1 LPAENID
8 AMDRNQKYRRFVKR
22 NNLVSFNVVV
32 QESDIAVQA
41 EKSLRDITKE
51 LILKYRGHVEAYIRR
66 YPAFAKSM
74 IPWLEDSPAPL
85 IIHDMIRAGKMAGVG
100 PMAAV
105 AGAIAEYVGKDLLA
119 YSNEV
124 VVENGGDIFMK
135 LNSPVTI
142 GIYAGKSPLSMKLG
156 LRFDPEGD
164 PFSICTSSG
173 TVGHSISYGKSDAVC
188 IVSRSSALADAT
200 ATAIGNCI
208 QSKSDIQQAVTRCK
222 KIRGILG
229 AVAIKDNQIGLWGDI
244 EVVPFNGITGG
255 GKKG

>member
-1 LPAENID
+1 
-8 AMDRNQKYRRFVKR
+8 MDRDQKYRKFVKR

-41 EKSLRDITKE
+41 EKPLQGITKE
-51 LILKYRGHVEAYIRR
+51 LILKYRGHIEAYIQR
-66 YPAFAKSM
+66 YPAFAKSI
-74 IPWLEDSPAPL
+74 IPWQEDNPAPL
-85 IIHDMIRAGKMAGVG
+85 IIHDMIHAGKAAGVG

-135 LNSPVTI
+135 LNSPVTF

-188 IVSRSSALADAT
+188 IVSHSSSLADAT

-208 QSKSDIQQAVTRCK
+208 HSKSDIHQAVIKCK
-222 KIRGILG
+222 KIKGILG
-229 AVAIKDNQIGLWGDI
+229 AVAIKKDQIAIWGKI
-244 EVVPFNGITGG
+244 EVVPLNRITGG
-255 GKKG
+255 RKKG

>member
-1 LPAENID
+1 
-8 AMDRNQKYRRFVKR
+8 MT
-22 NNLVSFNVVV
+22 V

-41 EKSLRDITKE
+41 EKPLQDITKD
-51 LILKYRGHVEAYIRR
+51 LILKYRGHIKAYIQR
-66 YPAFAKSM
+66 YPGFAKSM
-74 IPWLEDSPAPL
+74 VPWHEDGPTPL
-85 IIHDMIRAGKMAGVG
+85 IIQDMIRAGKTAGVG

-142 GIYAGKSPLSMKLG
+142 GIYAGESPLSMKLG
-156 LRFDPEGD
+156 LRFNPEGD
-164 PFSICTSSG
+164 SFSICTSSG

-188 IVSRSSALADAT
+188 IVSRSSSLADAV

-208 QSKSDIQQAVTRCK
+208 QSESDIQQAVIKCK
-222 KIRGILG
+222 KIKGIIG
-229 AVAIKDNQIGLWGDI
+229 AVAIKGNQIGLWGNI
-244 EVVPFNGITGG
+244 EVIPLNGVTGG

>member
-1 LPAENID
+1 
-8 AMDRNQKYRRFVKR
+8 
-22 NNLVSFNVVV
+22 VVV

-41 EKSLRDITKE
+41 EKPLQDITKE
-51 LILKYRGHVEAYIRR
+51 LILKYRGHIESYIRR
-66 YPAFAKSM
+66 YPAFEKSM
-74 IPWLEDSPAPL
+74 VPWHENGPVPR
-85 IIHDMIRAGKMAGVG
+85 IIDDMIRSGKKAGVG

-119 YSNEV
+119 YSNEI

-164 PFSICTSSG
+164 PFAVCTSSG

-188 IVSRSSALADAT
+188 IVSRSSTLADAA
-200 ATAIGNCI
+200 ATAIANCI
-208 QSKSDIQQAVTRCK
+208 QSKSDIQNAITKSK
-222 KIRGILG
+222 KIEGILG
-229 AVAIKDNQIGLWGDI
+229 AVAIMGDKIGLWGNI
-244 EVVPFNGITGG
+244 EIVPLKGISGI

>member
-1 LPAENID
+1 
-8 AMDRNQKYRRFVKR
+8 MDRDQQYRKFVNRK
-22 NNLVSFNVVV
+22 NLLSFKVVV

-41 EKSLRDITKE
+41 EKPLQKITKE
-51 LILKYRGHVEAYIRR
+51 SILKYRSHIEAYIQR

-74 IPWLEDSPAPL
+74 IPWHDDGPAPM
-85 IIHDMIRAGKMAGVG
+85 IISDMIRAGETAGVG

-135 LNSPVTI
+135 LDSSVTI
-142 GIYAGKSPLSMKLG
+142 GIYAGRSPLSMKLG
-156 LRFDPEGD
+156 LRFDPQGD

-188 IVSRSSALADAT
+188 IVSRSSALADAA

-208 QSKSDIQQAVTRCK
+208 QSKSDIQKAVLKCSTIK
-222 KIRGILG
+222 GVLG
-229 AVAIKDNQIGLWGDI
+229 AVAIKDNQIGIWGEV
-244 EVVPFNGITGG
+244 EVVPLTGLTGG